1 MFKYGSIRIFFI
13 KISIGIISIAFSI
26 IFIGSLLSFSENDPG
41 FNKFANSEIDMAISN
56 NFGLFGSYLSS
67 YSFVF
72 VGVLSYIIGVFIG
85 IQGLK
90 SFLGFKNSFYILRFI
105 ANIFGILFVSMF
117 LFNYGAETL
126 NTGLLATFLSEL
138 SYQILFSKIQNDYV
152 LYFINL
158 LIFVLAYF

>member
-1 MFKYGSIRIFFI
+1 
-13 KISIGIISIAFSI
+13 
-26 IFIGSLLSFSENDPG
+26 
-41 FNKFANSEIDMAISN
+41 MAISN

-158 LIFVLAYF
+158 LIFVLGIFLILISFSIKFKLILNIFKSLKNIKVFKIFKLCVSII